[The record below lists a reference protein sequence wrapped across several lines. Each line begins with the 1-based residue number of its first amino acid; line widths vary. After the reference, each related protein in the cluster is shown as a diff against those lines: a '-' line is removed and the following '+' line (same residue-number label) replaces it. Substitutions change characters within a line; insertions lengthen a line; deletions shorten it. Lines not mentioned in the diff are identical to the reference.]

1 MVLPLE
7 SNLTLIEV
15 FLSWVNHADNLPVLV
30 SIMNR
35 NWHLNHIH
43 PLLIVLRRKKKS
55 LIPVA
60 VKLIRRTPAFPVY
73 HPCTSKVLLPTLIL
87 QKPCPCYFSTA
98 HLDCRL
104 LLRIVY
110 STIVVKPARKN
121 HRVPRLNFQNKTMIR
136 M

>member
-15 FLSWVNHADNLPVLV
+15 FLPWVIHADNLPVLV

-43 PLLIVLRRKKKS
+43 PLLIVLKRKKKS

-60 VKLIRRTPAFPVY
+60 VILIRRTPAFPVY

-87 QKPCPCYFSTA
+87 QKPWPSYFSTA
-98 HLDCRL
+98 HLNCRL

-110 STIVVKPARKN
+110 CTIVVKPACKN
-121 HRVPRLNFQNKTMIR
+121 NRVPCFNFQNKKMIR
-136 M
+136 V